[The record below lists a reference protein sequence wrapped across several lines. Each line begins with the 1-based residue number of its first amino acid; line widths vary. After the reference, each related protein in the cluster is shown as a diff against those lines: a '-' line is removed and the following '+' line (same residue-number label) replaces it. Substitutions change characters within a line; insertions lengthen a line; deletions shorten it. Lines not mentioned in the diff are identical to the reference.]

1 MFKKILC
8 PTDLGDRSFVAL
20 EKAVQIARQ
29 FNASITMLNLHDE
42 FMDEKE
48 RHMLRTD
55 VNKMKETFKKTAVE
69 CREKMRENVHKL
81 HADDI
86 NIDYVIKEGTPS
98 KTIPQ
103 YAKEDNMDLIVMATD
118 GRDNVMDFVKGTI
131 SEHVINHAAC
141 PCLIIPSK
149 K

>member
-8 PTDLGDRSFVAL
+8 PTDFSKRSFVAL
-20 EKAVQIARQ
+20 EKAVEIARQ
-29 FNASITMLNLHDE
+29 FNSSITMLNIHDE

-55 VNKMKETFKKTAVE
+55 VNKMKEAFKKTAVE
-69 CREKMRENVHKL
+69 CREKMKQSVEEL

-86 NIDYVIKEGTPS
+86 KIEYVIREGTPS

-131 SEHVINHAAC
+131 SEHVNNHAAC
-141 PCLIIPSK
+141 PWLIIPFK

>member
-8 PTDLGDRSFVAL
+8 PTDLGNRSFVAL
-20 EKAVQIARQ
+20 EKAVQIAHQ
-29 FNASITMLNLHDE
+29 FDSSITMLNIHDE

-55 VNKMKETFKKTAVE
+55 VNKMKEAFKKTAVE
-69 CREKMRENVHKL
+69 CKKKMKQSIHEL

-86 NIDYVIKEGTPS
+86 KIDYVLKEGTPS
-98 KTIPQ
+98 KMIPQ
-103 YAKEDNMDLIVMATD
+103 YAREHHMDLIVMATD
-118 GRDNVMDFVKGTI
+118 GRDNVMDFVTGTI
-131 SEHVINHAAC
+131 SEHVINHATC